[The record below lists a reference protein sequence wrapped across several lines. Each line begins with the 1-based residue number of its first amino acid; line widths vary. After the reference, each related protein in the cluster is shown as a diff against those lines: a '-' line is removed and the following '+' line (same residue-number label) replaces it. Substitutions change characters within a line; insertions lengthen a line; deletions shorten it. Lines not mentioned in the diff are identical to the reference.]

1 MRVLLPSF
9 RNVVIFFLISKNV
22 KAIVIACNT
31 ATARALKEANEKYD
45 IPIIGVIEAGAR
57 TAAYTTKNKIVGIIG
72 TDGTIRSKAYNA
84 EIAKID
90 SQIKIIDKSCPLF
103 VPIVEEGWANTD
115 IASLTAKRYLN
126 DLMQE
131 GIDSL
136 VLGCTHYPL
145 LKKTIGEIVGE
156 KVTLVNP
163 AKETA
168 KDLNKILEEN
178 NMLREDNNKEPK
190 YEYYVSDIPEKF
202 AAIAEE
208 FLKKEIDDIKNVR
221 I

>member
-1 MRVLLPSF
+1 
-9 RNVVIFFLISKNV
+9 
-22 KAIVIACNT
+22 
-31 ATARALKEANEKYD
+31 
-45 IPIIGVIEAGAR
+45 
-57 TAAYTTKNKIVGIIG
+57 
-72 TDGTIRSKAYNA
+72 
-84 EIAKID
+84 
-90 SQIKIIDKSCPLF
+90 IIDKACPLF

-115 IASLTAKRYLN
+115 IASLTAKRYLEE
-126 DLMQE
+126 LMDK

-156 KVTLVNP
+156 KVKLVNP

-168 KDLNKILEEN
+168 KDLKQIL
-178 NMLREDNNKEPK
+178 EDNNILRDNVEEEPK

-208 FLKKEIDDIKNVR
+208 FLKKEIDDIKNVE
-221 I
+221 IKQY